1 MGTPNPL
8 VKRKAPEPHSG
19 CIPAAAMRLK
29 IHWLMMTGCDW
40 QVLRICSPEK

>member
-8 VKRKAPEPHSG
+8 VKTKGAG
-19 CIPAAAMRLK
+19 TTRLK

>member
-1 MGTPNPL
+1 MKVANPL
-8 VKRKAPEPHSG
+8 AKPKAPEPRSG

-29 IHWLMMTGCDW
+29 IHWLTMTGCDW

>member
-8 VKRKAPEPHSG
+8 VKTKGAGTTFWLYTGSG
-19 CIPAAAMRLK
+19 DAFK